1 LYCNSLYTIVMA
13 SAASPDGTVQ
23 EVVITVT
30 QSGHRDSEGDL
41 EGNGSTN
48 VEEPLQ
54 RSYRILVSNPNTVYS
69 WRLSRVDDESSLTL
83 CCSTLVCLALILVIV
98 VLIGPSW

>member
-1 LYCNSLYTIVMA
+1 MA
-13 SAASPDGTVQ
+13 SVASPDGTAQ

-30 QSGHRDSEGDL
+30 QSGHRDSESDL
-41 EGNGSTN
+41 EGSID

-54 RSYRILVSNPNTVYS
+54 RSFRVLVSNPNTVYS

-83 CCSTLVCLALILVIV
+83 CCSTLVCLTLILVIV